1 MRPRKRP
8 ASRTTAASALRGTP
22 RRDRPR
28 SSPPDRR
35 DKTGWPWRRPA
46 ASSYELSLQFRD
58 ALPQRDERALGVAH
72 RAQAGGGDTEELLG
86 AAATLRRR
94 TAEPGCHQALLLH
107 AAAGRIDPAE
117 PHRPSSRP
125 LRFPP

>member
-86 AAATLRRR
+86 AAATLGRRI
-94 TAEPGCHQALLLH
+94 AEPGCHQAVLLQ
-107 AAAGRIDPAE
+107 AGEGQIYRAQRHP
-117 PHRPSSRP
+117 PSRP
-125 LRFPP
+125 LLAF